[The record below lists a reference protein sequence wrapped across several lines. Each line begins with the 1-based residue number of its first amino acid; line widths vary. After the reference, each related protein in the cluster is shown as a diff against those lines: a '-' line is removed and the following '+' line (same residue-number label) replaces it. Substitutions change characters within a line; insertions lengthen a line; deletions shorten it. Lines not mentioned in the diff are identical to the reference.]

1 MTTEHERMWLS
12 TKEASAVSSED
23 VVSRLR
29 VSYRTGL
36 SWKECEFRRQMTGY
50 NEFSV
55 HQGDP
60 LWKKYIEQV
69 KQFKIL
75 DNINIVVKI
84 IYIYIDFNRNLYNHI
99 PSVVLWFI

>member
-1 MTTEHERMWLS
+1 MIFLKFQIIVEHEKMWLT
-12 TKEASAVSSED
+12 TKEASAISAED

-29 VSYRTGL
+29 VSYRSGL
-36 SWKECEFRRQMTGY
+36 SWKESEFRRQMTGY

-69 KQFKIL
+69 
-75 DNINIVVKI
+75 INIYLFFNKI
-84 IYIYIDFNRNLYNHI
+84 IEHRYTTE
-99 PSVVLWFI
+99 

>member
-1 MTTEHERMWLS
+1 MIAEHENMWLT

-29 VSYRTGL
+29 VSYRSGL
-36 SWKECEFRRQMTGY
+36 SWKECEFRRQMIGY
-50 NEFSV
+50 NEFLV

-69 KQFKIL
+69 IYNHTYL
-75 DNINIVVKI
+75 I
-84 IYIYIDFNRNLYNHI
+84 IYLFFNHVIFVYYDFHIIII
-99 PSVVLWFI
+99 PSIVS

>member
-1 MTTEHERMWLS
+1 MIAEHENMWLT
-12 TKEASAVSSED
+12 TKEASAISAED

-29 VSYRTGL
+29 VAFRSGL

-60 LWKKYIEQV
+60 LLKKYIEQV
-69 KQFKIL
+69 KHNIIL
-75 DNINIVVKI
+75 
-84 IYIYIDFNRNLYNHI
+84 YY
-99 PSVVLWFI
+99 

>member
-1 MTTEHERMWLS
+1 MIAEHEKMWLT
-12 TKEASAVSSED
+12 TKEASAVSAED

-29 VSYRTGL
+29 VSYRIGL

-55 HQGDP
+55 HQEDP

-69 KQFKIL
+69 K
-75 DNINIVVKI
+75 
-84 IYIYIDFNRNLYNHI
+84 YA
-99 PSVVLWFI
+99 

>member
-1 MTTEHERMWLS
+1 MWLT
-12 TKEASAVSSED
+12 TKEASAISAED

-29 VSYRTGL
+29 VSYRSGL
-36 SWKECEFRRQMTGY
+36 SWKESEFRRQMTGY

-69 KQFKIL
+69 IYVLIFLFNNNKNYLNVHFFE
-75 DNINIVVKI
+75 IN
-84 IYIYIDFNRNLYNHI
+84 NLYNYY
-99 PSVVLWFI
+99 FIFNQ

>member
-1 MTTEHERMWLS
+1 MIAEHEKMWLT
-12 TKEASAVSSED
+12 TKEASAVSAED
-23 VVSRLR
+23 VLSRLR
-29 VSYRTGL
+29 VNFRSGL

-69 KQFKIL
+69 YNIFIL
-75 DNINIVVKI
+75 MIISYFDFQEKFIKSYFIFSIV
-84 IYIYIDFNRNLYNHI
+84 Y
-99 PSVVLWFI
+99 

>member
-1 MTTEHERMWLS
+1 MWLT
-12 TKEASAVSSED
+12 TKEASAISAED

-29 VSYRTGL
+29 VSYRSGL
-36 SWKECEFRRQMTGY
+36 SWKESEFRRQMTGY

-69 KQFKIL
+69 IYLLKYSLITYLCIISKNCLITGLL
-75 DNINIVVKI
+75 DT
-84 IYIYIDFNRNLYNHI
+84 
-99 PSVVLWFI
+99 